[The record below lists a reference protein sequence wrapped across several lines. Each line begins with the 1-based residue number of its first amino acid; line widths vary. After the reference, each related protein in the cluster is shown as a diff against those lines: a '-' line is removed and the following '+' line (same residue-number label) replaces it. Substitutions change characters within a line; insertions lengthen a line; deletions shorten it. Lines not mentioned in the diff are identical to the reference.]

1 MALKSRISSPLEA
14 GTSILDVQN
23 LPPHL
28 NEALEYASKRL
39 ARKSLHVTLVVA
51 RREYQL
57 PTLLPPSASSSSSSV
72 YSSSSVMSSP
82 TMSPLASASSS
93 SSSSSSRFN
102 FKKLVR
108 SNTGSSI
115 SSMSSISSISSI
127 SSAGSDATAA
137 APETLVFTPS
147 FLMDINGPRLR
158 WPLSPGIPLSPPPM
172 TPSTASSTITDA
184 SGPMSPNP
192 FGIRL
197 VHADLLTDKQ
207 ERTLRQT
214 IERAEKKFRIGTE
227 WLPPVVDGS
236 ACGLTSNL
244 IRRSIVQNEVLFASE
259 GLTLVS
265 LDRLYTFKAALSS
278 YSRTG
283 APLRLE
289 DAVDELRRL
298 VLSRAGRKVSKS
310 DLLRSY
316 DWLSVTDAALA
327 EVDKMYR
334 RAYGGPDRVGAIE
347 GVGSAAQVERTV
359 RELER
364 ELDETLAAAVDTIRI
379 AKPPSPKG
387 PTLKLQTNFDTKP
400 QQPPREVRGEDV
412 SEDDEDLTARPER
425 QPPVSI
431 WSPVSIAEVLH
442 DDRQQ
447 TGPMTPN
454 GYDDISPIT
463 RGEWG
468 FLMGP
473 SKVGGGRTAPV
484 MTC

>member
-14 GTSILDVQN
+14 GTSILDVQH

-39 ARKSLHVTLVVA
+39 ARKALHVTLVVA

-57 PTLLPPSASSSSSSV
+57 PTLIPSSSSGL
-72 YSSSSVMSSP
+72 SSP
-82 TMSPLASASSS
+82 AMSPPASPPM
-93 SSSSSSRFN
+93 SSSSRFN
-102 FKKLVR
+102 FATSPVSSFKKLVR
-108 SNTGSSI
+108 TNTGG
-115 SSMSSISSISSI
+115 SISSISTV
-127 SSAGSDATAA
+127 SSAGSECS
-137 APETLVFTPS
+137 PETLTFTPS
-147 FLMDINGPRLR
+147 FLMDTNGPRLR

-172 TPSTASSTITDA
+172 TPSVASSTITDA

-197 VHADLLTDKQ
+197 IHADLLTDKQ

-214 IERAEKKFRIGTE
+214 IERAERKFHIGTE

-236 ACGLTSNL
+236 ACGLTSSL

-278 YSRTG
+278 YSRTT

-298 VLSRAGRKVSKS
+298 VLSRAGSKVSKS

-316 DWLSVTDAALA
+316 DWLSVSDAALA
-327 EVDKMYR
+327 DVDKMYR

-347 GVGSAAQVERTV
+347 GVGSAAQVEQTMK
-359 RELER
+359 ELER
-364 ELDETLAAAVDTIRI
+364 DVEETMAAAMATIKI
-379 AKPPSPKG
+379 GKPPTPKG
-387 PTLKLQTNFDTKP
+387 PVLKLQTNFEAVVP
-400 QQPPREVRGEDV
+400 SPPVEEVSPE
-412 SEDDEDLTARPER
+412 DEDLTARPER
-425 QPPVSI
+425 QPVPL

-442 DDRQQ
+442 DDRQRL
-447 TGPMTPN
+447 GPMTPK

-473 SKVGGGRTAPV
+473 GGVGGGRTAPV
-484 MTC
+484 VTF

>member
-28 NEALEYASKRL
+28 HEALEYASKRL
-39 ARKSLHVTLVVA
+39 ARKSIHVTLVVA

-57 PTLLPPSASSSSSSV
+57 PTLLP
-72 YSSSSVMSSP
+72 
-82 TMSPLASASSS
+82 SSS
-93 SSSSSSRFN
+93 SSSSSSVLSSPTMSPPASASSNSSFSSSRFN
-102 FKKLVR
+102 LKKLVR
-108 SNTGSSI
+108 SNTSSSI
-115 SSMSSISSISSI
+115 SSMSSV
-127 SSAGSDATAA
+127 SSAGSVASASG
-137 APETLVFTPS
+137 PETFVFTPS
-147 FLMDINGPRLR
+147 FLMDTNGPRLR

-197 VHADLLTDKQ
+197 IHADLLTDKQ

-214 IERAEKKFRIGTE
+214 IERAERKFRIGTE

-278 YSRTG
+278 YSRTD

-316 DWLSVTDAALA
+316 DWLSVTDVALA
-327 EVDKMYR
+327 DVDKMYR
-334 RAYGGPDRVGAIE
+334 RAYGGPDRIGAIE
-347 GVGSAAQVERTV
+347 GVGSTAQVERTV

-364 ELDETLAAAVDTIRI
+364 EVANTMAAAMDTIRI

-387 PTLKLQTNFDTKP
+387 PVLKLQTNFDTKP
-400 QQPPREVRGEDV
+400 QSPPRELKEEEV
-412 SEDDEDLTARPER
+412 SEEEEEEEDLTARPER
-425 QPPVSI
+425 QPPVSV
-431 WSPVSIAEVLH
+431 WSPISIAEVLH
-442 DDRQQ
+442 DDRQP

-473 SKVGGGRTAPV
+473 SGVGGGRTAPV

>member
-1 MALKSRISSPLEA
+1 MDLKSRISSPLEA
-14 GTSILDVQN
+14 GTSILDVQH

-39 ARKSLHVTLVVA
+39 ARKALHVTLVVA

-57 PTLLPPSASSSSSSV
+57 PTLLPSSASSSACSSV
-72 YSSSSVMSSP
+72 LSSP
-82 TMSPLASASSS
+82 TMSPVPGSASSTS
-93 SSSSSSRFN
+93 SVSSSSSRFN
-102 FKKLVR
+102 FSTKSPVSSFKKLVR
-108 SNTGSSI
+108 TNTGSSV
-115 SSMSSISSISSI
+115 SSVSSV
-127 SSAGSDATAA
+127 SSAGSN
-137 APETLVFTPS
+137 APESFVFTPS
-147 FLMDINGPRLR
+147 FLMDTNGPRLR

-214 IERAEKKFRIGTE
+214 IDRAERKFRIGTE

-236 ACGLTSNL
+236 ACGLISSL

-278 YSRTG
+278 YSRTN

-298 VLSRAGRKVSKS
+298 VLSRAGNKVAKA
-310 DLLRSY
+310 DILRSY
-316 DWLSVTDAALA
+316 DWLSVTDVALA
-327 EVDKMYR
+327 DVDKMYR

-347 GVGSAAQVERTV
+347 GVGAAAQVARTV

-364 ELDETLAAAVDTIRI
+364 EVDETLAGTVAATDDFIRI
-379 AKPPSPKG
+379 AKPPSPPKG
-387 PTLKLQTNFDTKP
+387 PVLKLQTNFDVRNMVAAP
-400 QQPPREVRGEDV
+400 VEVAE
-412 SEDDEDLTARPER
+412 EDEDLTARPER

-442 DDRQQ
+442 EDRRSQS
-447 TGPMTPN
+447 GPMTPN

-473 SKVGGGRTAPV
+473 AGVGGGRTAPV

>member
-39 ARKSLHVTLVVA
+39 ARKSIHVTLVVA

-57 PTLLPPSASSSSSSV
+57 PTLLPSSSASSSSAL
-72 YSSSSVMSSP
+72 SSP
-82 TMSPLASASSS
+82 AMSPPASSYSNS
-93 SSSSSSRFN
+93 SFSASRFN

-115 SSMSSISSISSI
+115 SSTSSV
-127 SSAGSDATAA
+127 SSASSAA
-137 APETLVFTPS
+137 SASAPDTFVFTPS
-147 FLMDINGPRLR
+147 FLMDTNGPRLR

-192 FGIRL
+192 FGVRL
-197 VHADLLTDKQ
+197 IHADLLTDKQ

-236 ACGLTSNL
+236 ACGVTSNL
-244 IRRSIVQNEVLFASE
+244 IRRSIVQNEVLFASD

-278 YSRTG
+278 YSRTD

-298 VLSRAGRKVSKS
+298 ILSRAGRKVSKS
-310 DLLRSY
+310 ELLRSY
-316 DWLSVTDAALA
+316 DWLGVTDVALND
-327 EVDKMYR
+327 VDKMYR

-347 GVGSAAQVERTV
+347 GVGSAEQVERTV

-364 ELDETLAAAVDTIRI
+364 EVDDTLAAAMGTIRI

-387 PTLKLQTNFDTKP
+387 PVLRVLTNFDNKP
-400 QQPPREVRGEDV
+400 LSPPREVKAGEV
-412 SEDDEDLTARPER
+412 SDEEEDLTARPER

-431 WSPVSIAEVLH
+431 WSPISIAEVLH

-447 TGPMTPN
+447 AGPVTPN
-454 GYDDISPIT
+454 AYDDISPIT

-473 SKVGGGRTAPV
+473 GGAGAGRTAPV

>member
-1 MALKSRISSPLEA
+1 MALKGRISSPLEA

-39 ARKSLHVTLVVA
+39 ARKALHVTLVVA

-57 PTLLPPSASSSSSSV
+57 PTLLPSSSAL
-72 YSSSSVMSSP
+72 SSP
-82 TMSPLASASSS
+82 TLSPPGSPPRSPPLSSARFGFSSPVS
-93 SSSSSSRFN
+93 S

-108 SNTGSSI
+108 TNTGSSI
-115 SSMSSISSISSI
+115 SSVSTV
-127 SSAGSDATAA
+127 SSAGSEAQRS
-137 APETLVFTPS
+137 PETFTFTPS
-147 FLMDINGPRLR
+147 FLMDTNGPRLR

-172 TPSTASSTITDA
+172 TPSVASSTITDA

-197 VHADLLTDKQ
+197 IHADLLTDKQ

-236 ACGLTSNL
+236 ACGLTSSL

-265 LDRLYTFKAALSS
+265 LDRLYTFKAALSC
-278 YSRTG
+278 YSRSN

-298 VLSRAGRKVSKS
+298 VLSRAGKKVSKS

-316 DWLSVTDAALA
+316 DWLSVSDAALS

-347 GVGSAAQVERTV
+347 GVGSAACVEQTMK
-359 RELER
+359 ELER
-364 ELDETLAAAVDTIRI
+364 DVEDTRAAAMGTIKI
-379 AKPPSPKG
+379 GKPPSPKG
-387 PTLKLQTNFDTKP
+387 PVLKLQTNFDTKP
-400 QQPPREVRGEDV
+400 SPPVMEADEV
-412 SEDDEDLTARPER
+412 SEDEDLTARPER
-425 QPPVSI
+425 QPNVSV

-442 DDRQQ
+442 EDRFVEDRQRL
-447 TGPMTPN
+447 GPMTPN

-473 SKVGGGRTAPV
+473 SGVGSGRTAPV
-484 MTC
+484 VTF

>member
-57 PTLLPPSASSSSSSV
+57 PTLLPPSSSSSSSSV

-82 TMSPLASASSS
+82 TMSPPASASSS

-115 SSMSSISSISSI
+115 SSMSSISSISS
-127 SSAGSDATAA
+127 AGSDATAA
-137 APETLVFTPS
+137 APDTLVFTPS

-244 IRRSIVQNEVLFASE
+244 IRQSIVQNEVLFASE

-298 VLSRAGRKVSKS
+298 ALSRASRKVSKS

-327 EVDKMYR
+327 DVDKMYR

-400 QQPPREVRGEDV
+400 QPPPREVQREDV

>member
-39 ARKSLHVTLVVA
+39 ARKSIHVTLVVA

-57 PTLLPPSASSSSSSV
+57 PILLPSSSASSSSALSSPAMSPPT
-72 YSSSSVMSSP
+72 SSSSNSSF
-82 TMSPLASASSS
+82 SA
-93 SSSSSSRFN
+93 SRFN

-115 SSMSSISSISSI
+115 SST
-127 SSAGSDATAA
+127 SSASSTGSAA
-137 APETLVFTPS
+137 SASAPDTFVFTPS
-147 FLMDINGPRLR
+147 FLMDTNGPRLR

-197 VHADLLTDKQ
+197 IHADLLTDKQ

-236 ACGLTSNL
+236 ACGVTSNL
-244 IRRSIVQNEVLFASE
+244 IRRSIVQNEVLFASD

-278 YSRTG
+278 YSRTD

-298 VLSRAGRKVSKS
+298 ILSRAGRKVSKS
-310 DLLRSY
+310 ELLRSY
-316 DWLSVTDAALA
+316 DWLGVTDVALND
-327 EVDKMYR
+327 VDKMYR

-347 GVGSAAQVERTV
+347 GVGSVEQVERTV

-364 ELDETLAAAVDTIRI
+364 EVDNTLAAAVNTIRI

-387 PTLKLQTNFDTKP
+387 PALRVLTNFDNKP
-400 QQPPREVRGEDV
+400 LSPPREVRAGEV
-412 SEDDEDLTARPER
+412 SDEEEEDLTARPER
-425 QPPVSI
+425 RPPVSV

-447 TGPMTPN
+447 TGPVTPN
-454 GYDDISPIT
+454 AYDDISPIT

-473 SKVGGGRTAPV
+473 SGAGVGRTAPV

>member
-1 MALKSRISSPLEA
+1 MDLKSRISSPLEA
-14 GTSILDVQN
+14 GTSILDVQH

-28 NEALEYASKRL
+28 NEALEYASMRL
-39 ARKSLHVTLVVA
+39 ARKALHVTLVVA

-57 PTLLPPSASSSSSSV
+57 PSLVPSSSACSSAL
-72 YSSSSVMSSP
+72 SSP
-82 TMSPLASASSS
+82 TMSPPPASASSNSSFS

-102 FKKLVR
+102 FTTKSPVSSLKKLVR
-108 SNTGSSI
+108 TNTGSSA
-115 SSMSSISSISSI
+115 SSV
-127 SSAGSDATAA
+127 SSAGSNV
-137 APETLVFTPS
+137 PESLVFTPS
-147 FLMDINGPRLR
+147 FLMDTNGPRLR

-184 SGPMSPNP
+184 SGPMLPNP

-197 VHADLLTDKQ
+197 IHADLLTDRQ

-214 IERAEKKFRIGTE
+214 IDRAERKFRIGTE

-236 ACGLTSNL
+236 ACGLTSSL
-244 IRRSIVQNEVLFASE
+244 IRRSIVQNDVLFASE

-278 YSRTG
+278 YSRTD

-298 VLSRAGRKVSKS
+298 ILSRAGNKVSKS
-310 DLLRSY
+310 DVLRSY
-316 DWLSVTDAALA
+316 DWLSVTDVALA
-327 EVDKMYR
+327 DVDKMYR

-347 GVGSAAQVERTV
+347 GVGSAAQVARTV
-359 RELER
+359 KELEH
-364 ELDETLAAAVDTIRI
+364 ELDETLARTAAAMDAIRI
-379 AKPPSPKG
+379 AKPPSPPKG
-387 PTLKLQTNFDTKP
+387 PVLKLQTNFDAQIP
-400 QQPPREVRGEDV
+400 VAARMEVRREEV
-412 SEDDEDLTARPER
+412 SEEDEDLTARPER
-425 QPPVSI
+425 QAPVSI
-431 WSPVSIAEVLH
+431 WSPISIAEVLH
-442 DDRQQ
+442 EDRSRS
-447 TGPMTPN
+447 GPMTPN

-473 SKVGGGRTAPV
+473 AGVGSSRIAPV

>member
-1 MALKSRISSPLEA
+1 MALKGRISSPLEA
-14 GTSILDVQN
+14 GTSLLDVQN

-28 NEALEYASKRL
+28 NEALEYASRRL

-57 PTLLPPSASSSSSSV
+57 PTLIPSMSNTCTPTASPPNSPPLPS
-72 YSSSSVMSSP
+72 
-82 TMSPLASASSS
+82 TRFGGFASASSP
-93 SSSSSSRFN
+93 

-108 SNTGSSI
+108 SNTGSSV
-115 SSMSSISSISSI
+115 SSV
-127 SSAGSDATAA
+127 SSAGSEGPQRS
-137 APETLVFTPS
+137 PETLTFTPS
-147 FLMDINGPRLR
+147 FLMDTNGPRLR

-172 TPSTASSTITDA
+172 TPSVASSTITDA

-197 VHADLLTDKQ
+197 IHADLLTDKQ

-214 IERAEKKFRIGTE
+214 IERAERKFRIGTE

-244 IRRSIVQNEVLFASE
+244 IRRSIIQNEVLFASE
-259 GLTLVS
+259 GLSLVS
-265 LDRLYTFKAALSS
+265 LDRLYTFKAALSC
-278 YSRTG
+278 YSRTH

-298 VLSRAGRKVSKS
+298 VLSRAGTKVSKS
-310 DLLRSY
+310 NLLRSY
-316 DWLSVTDAALA
+316 DWLSITDAALSD
-327 EVDKMYR
+327 VDKMYR
-334 RAYGGPDRVGAIE
+334 RAYGGPDRIGAIE
-347 GVGSAAQVERTV
+347 GVGSAAQVEETM

-364 ELDETLAAAVDTIRI
+364 DVDDTLAAAMGTIRI
-379 AKPPSPKG
+379 GKPPSPKG
-387 PTLKLQTNFDTKP
+387 PVLKLQTNFEAKRLP
-400 QQPPREVRGEDV
+400 LPPLIGQ
-412 SEDDEDLTARPER
+412 DDDNDDEEDLTARPER
-425 QPPVSI
+425 QPAGSV

-442 DDRQQ
+442 EDRQRL
-447 TGPMTPN
+447 GPMTPN

-473 SKVGGGRTAPV
+473 SGVGSGRVAPV
-484 MTC
+484 VTF

>member
-14 GTSILDVQN
+14 GTSLLDVQH

-39 ARKSLHVTLVVA
+39 ARKAFHVTLVVA

-57 PTLLPPSASSSSSSV
+57 PTLPSTTYGVSSPPMSPPS
-72 YSSSSVMSSP
+72 
-82 TMSPLASASSS
+82 SAGSN
-93 SSSSSSRFN
+93 SSSRFN
-102 FKKLVR
+102 FTTSPVSSFKKLVR
-108 SNTGSSI
+108 TNTGSSV
-115 SSMSSISSISSI
+115 SSVSTVSSSGRES
-127 SSAGSDATAA
+127 
-137 APETLVFTPS
+137 PETFIFTPS
-147 FLMDINGPRLR
+147 FLMDTNGPRLR

-172 TPSTASSTITDA
+172 TPSTACSTITDA

-197 VHADLLTDKQ
+197 IHADLLTDKQ

-214 IERAEKKFRIGTE
+214 IERAEKKFRIGSE

-236 ACGLTSNL
+236 ASGLTSSL

-265 LDRLYTFKAALSS
+265 LDHLYTFKAALSS
-278 YSRTG
+278 YSRTN

-298 VLSRAGRKVSKS
+298 ILSRAGKKVSKS

-334 RAYGGPDRVGAIE
+334 RAYGGPDRIGAIE
-347 GVGSAAQVERTV
+347 GVGSAAQVEETV
-359 RELER
+359 RELEIQ
-364 ELDETLAAAVDTIRI
+364 LDDTMAASMGTIRI
-379 AKPPSPKG
+379 SKPPSPKG
-387 PTLKLQTNFDTKP
+387 PALKLQTNFDPKP
-400 QQPPREVRGEDV
+400 QQLPLEIRGYDDE
-412 SEDDEDLTARPER
+412 EDEDLTARPER
-425 QPPVSI
+425 QPPMSV

-442 DDRQQ
+442 EDRQAS
-447 TGPMTPN
+447 GPMTPN

-473 SKVGGGRTAPV
+473 SGVGSGRTAPV

>member
-1 MALKSRISSPLEA
+1 MALKGRISSPLEA

-39 ARKSLHVTLVVA
+39 ARKSIHVTLVVA

-57 PTLLPPSASSSSSSV
+57 PTLLPSSSASSSSALSSPAMSPPASST
-72 YSSSSVMSSP
+72 SSSSF
-82 TMSPLASASSS
+82 SA
-93 SSSSSSRFN
+93 SRFN

-108 SNTGSSI
+108 SNTGASI
-115 SSMSSISSISSI
+115 SST
-127 SSAGSDATAA
+127 SSASSVGSAA
-137 APETLVFTPS
+137 STSTSTPETFVFTPS
-147 FLMDINGPRLR
+147 FLMDTNGPRLR

-172 TPSTASSTITDA
+172 TPSTACSTITDA

-197 VHADLLTDKQ
+197 IHADLLTDKQ

-236 ACGLTSNL
+236 ACGVTSNL

-278 YSRTG
+278 YSRTD

-316 DWLSVTDAALA
+316 DWLSLTDVALND
-327 EVDKMYR
+327 VDKMYR

-347 GVGSAAQVERTV
+347 GVGSAEQVERTV

-364 ELDETLAAAVDTIRI
+364 EVDDTLAAAMDTIRI

-387 PTLKLQTNFDTKP
+387 PVLRVQTNFDTKP
-400 QQPPREVRGEDV
+400 MSPPREVKSDEV
-412 SEDDEDLTARPER
+412 SDDEEEDLTARPER
-425 QPPVSI
+425 QPPVSV

-454 GYDDISPIT
+454 AYDDISPIT

-473 SKVGGGRTAPV
+473 GGAGAGRTAPV

>member
-23 LPPHL
+23 LPLHL

-57 PTLLPPSASSSSSSV
+57 PSFLPPTSAL
-72 YSSSSVMSSP
+72 SSP
-82 TMSPLASASSS
+82 TMSPPGSSS
-93 SSSSSSRFN
+93 SSSPSSSSSSRFN
-102 FKKLVR
+102 FTTSPVSSFKKLVR
-108 SNTGSSI
+108 TNTGSS
-115 SSMSSISSISSI
+115 MSSVSSVSS
-127 SSAGSDATAA
+127 SGSDAPDYFT
-137 APETLVFTPS
+137 FTPS
-147 FLMDINGPRLR
+147 FLMDTNGPRLR
-158 WPLSPGIPLSPPPM
+158 WPLSPGVALSPPPM
-172 TPSTASSTITDA
+172 TPSVASSTITDA
-184 SGPMSPNP
+184 TGPMSPNP

-197 VHADLLTDKQ
+197 IHADLLTDKQ
-207 ERTLRQT
+207 EKTLRQT

-236 ACGLTSNL
+236 ACGVTSSL
-244 IRRSIVQNEVLFASE
+244 MRRSIVQNEVLFASE

-278 YSRTG
+278 YSRTN

-298 VLSRAGRKVSKS
+298 VLSRAGKKVSKS

-316 DWLSVTDAALA
+316 DWLGVTDAALA
-327 EVDKMYR
+327 DVDRMYR
-334 RAYGGPDRVGAIE
+334 RAYGGPDKVGAIE
-347 GVGSAAQVERTV
+347 GVGSAAQVQETLS
-359 RELER
+359 ELER
-364 ELDETLAAAVDTIRI
+364 EVDDTMAAALETICI
-379 AKPPSPKG
+379 SKPPSPKG
-387 PTLKLQTNFDTKP
+387 PALKLQTNFESPTVQTPP
-400 QQPPREVRGEDV
+400 QEVPGGDV
-412 SEDDEDLTARPER
+412 SDEDDLTARPER
-425 QPPVSI
+425 HPVSF

-442 DDRQQ
+442 DDRQPL
-447 TGPMTPN
+447 GPMTPK

-468 FLMGP
+468 FL
-473 SKVGGGRTAPV
+473 VGSGGVGSSRTAPV
-484 MTC
+484 VTC

>member
-39 ARKSLHVTLVVA
+39 ARKSIHVTLVVA

-57 PTLLPPSASSSSSSV
+57 PTLLPSSSASSSSAL
-72 YSSSSVMSSP
+72 SSP
-82 TMSPLASASSS
+82 AMSPPASSS
-93 SSSSSSRFN
+93 SNSSFSTSRFN

-115 SSMSSISSISSI
+115 SSTSSVSST
-127 SSAGSDATAA
+127 SSAASAS
-137 APETLVFTPS
+137 APDTFVFTPS
-147 FLMDINGPRLR
+147 FLMDTNGPRLR

-197 VHADLLTDKQ
+197 IHADLLTDKQ

-236 ACGLTSNL
+236 ACGVTSNL
-244 IRRSIVQNEVLFASE
+244 IRRSIVQNEVLFASD

-278 YSRTG
+278 YSRTD

-298 VLSRAGRKVSKS
+298 ILSRAGRKVTKS
-310 DLLRSY
+310 ELLRSY
-316 DWLSVTDAALA
+316 DWLGVTDVALND
-327 EVDKMYR
+327 VDKMYR

-347 GVGSAAQVERTV
+347 GVGSAEQVERTV

-364 ELDETLAAAVDTIRI
+364 KVDDTLAATMGTIRI
-379 AKPPSPKG
+379 SKPPTPKG
-387 PTLKLQTNFDTKP
+387 PVLRVLTNFNNKP
-400 QQPPREVRGEDV
+400 LSPPREVRAGEV
-412 SEDDEDLTARPER
+412 SNDEEEDLTARPER
-425 QPPVSI
+425 QPPVSV
-431 WSPVSIAEVLH
+431 WSPISIAEVLH

-447 TGPMTPN
+447 TGPVTPN
-454 GYDDISPIT
+454 AYDDISPIT

-473 SKVGGGRTAPV
+473 GGAGAGRTAPV

>member
-1 MALKSRISSPLEA
+1 MTLKSRISSPLEA

-39 ARKSLHVTLVVA
+39 ARKSIHVTLVVA

-57 PTLLPPSASSSSSSV
+57 PTLLPSSSACSSSAL
-72 YSSSSVMSSP
+72 SSP
-82 TMSPLASASSS
+82 AMSPPASASSNS
-93 SSSSSSRFN
+93 SFSASRFN

-115 SSMSSISSISSI
+115 SSTSSV
-127 SSAGSDATAA
+127 SSAGSAA
-137 APETLVFTPS
+137 SASAPDTFVFTPS
-147 FLMDINGPRLR
+147 FLMDTNGPRLR

-197 VHADLLTDKQ
+197 IHADLLTDKQ

-236 ACGLTSNL
+236 ACGVTSNL
-244 IRRSIVQNEVLFASE
+244 IRRSIVQNEVLFASD

-278 YSRTG
+278 YSRTD

-298 VLSRAGRKVSKS
+298 ILSRGGRKVSKS

-316 DWLSVTDAALA
+316 DWLGVTDVALND
-327 EVDKMYR
+327 VDKMYR
-334 RAYGGPDRVGAIE
+334 RAYGGLDRVGAIE
-347 GVGSAAQVERTV
+347 GVGSAEQVARTV

-364 ELDETLAAAVDTIRI
+364 EVDDTLAAAMNTIRI

-387 PTLKLQTNFDTKP
+387 PVLRVLTNFDNKP
-400 QQPPREVRGEDV
+400 PSPPREVTVGEVDK
-412 SEDDEDLTARPER
+412 EEEEEDLTARPER
-425 QPPVSI
+425 QPPVSV

-442 DDRQQ
+442 DDRHQ

-454 GYDDISPIT
+454 AYDDISPIT

-473 SKVGGGRTAPV
+473 GGAGAGRTAPV

>member
-28 NEALEYASKRL
+28 HEALEYASKRL
-39 ARKSLHVTLVVA
+39 ARKSIHVTLVVA

-57 PTLLPPSASSSSSSV
+57 PTLLPSSSPSSV
-72 YSSSSVMSSP
+72 LSSP
-82 TMSPLASASSS
+82 TMSPPGSASSNS
-93 SSSSSSRFN
+93 SFSASRFN

-108 SNTGSSI
+108 SNTGSSV
-115 SSMSSISSISSI
+115 SSKCSV
-127 SSAGSDATAA
+127 SSAGSVASSSG
-137 APETLVFTPS
+137 PETLVFTPS
-147 FLMDINGPRLR
+147 FLMDTNGPRLR

-172 TPSTASSTITDA
+172 TPSTACSTITDA
-184 SGPMSPNP
+184 SGPMLPNP

-197 VHADLLTDKQ
+197 IHADLLTDKQ

-278 YSRTG
+278 YSRTD

-298 VLSRAGRKVSKS
+298 VLSRAGRKVLKS

-316 DWLSVTDAALA
+316 DWLSITDVALND
-327 EVDKMYR
+327 VDKMYR
-334 RAYGGPDRVGAIE
+334 RAYGGPDRIGAIE

-364 ELDETLAAAVDTIRI
+364 ELDDTMAAAMDTIRI

-387 PTLKLQTNFDTKP
+387 PVLKLQTNFDTKP
-400 QQPPREVRGEDV
+400 QSPPREVKGEEEV
-412 SEDDEDLTARPER
+412 SEEEDLTARPER
-425 QPPVSI
+425 QPPVSV

-447 TGPMTPN
+447 AGPMTPN

-473 SKVGGGRTAPV
+473 SGVGSGRTAPV

>member
-1 MALKSRISSPLEA
+1 MALKGRISSPLEA

-39 ARKSLHVTLVVA
+39 ARKALHVTLVVA

-57 PTLLPPSASSSSSSV
+57 PTLLPSSSGLTT
-72 YSSSSVMSSP
+72 P
-82 TMSPLASASSS
+82 TMSPPSSPPLPSTRFGGFGSPVS
-93 SSSSSSRFN
+93 S

-108 SNTGSSI
+108 TNTGSSI
-115 SSMSSISSISSI
+115 SSVSTV
-127 SSAGSDATAA
+127 SSAGSEAKS
-137 APETLVFTPS
+137 PETFTFTPS
-147 FLMDINGPRLR
+147 FLMDTNGPRLR

-172 TPSTASSTITDA
+172 TPSVASSTITDA

-197 VHADLLTDKQ
+197 IHADLLTDKQ

-214 IERAEKKFRIGTE
+214 IERAERKFRIGSE

-236 ACGLTSNL
+236 ACGMTSSL

-278 YSRTG
+278 YSRTN

-298 VLSRAGRKVSKS
+298 ILSRAGKKVSKS

-316 DWLSVTDAALA
+316 DFLSVSDAALA
-327 EVDKMYR
+327 DVDKMYR

-347 GVGSAAQVERTV
+347 GVGSKAHVEETM

-364 ELDETLAAAVDTIRI
+364 DVEETMPAAMATIKI
-379 AKPPSPKG
+379 GKPPSPKG
-387 PTLKLQTNFDTKP
+387 PALKLQTNFDTKP
-400 QQPPREVRGEDV
+400 SPPIVEADEV
-412 SEDDEDLTARPER
+412 SEEEELTARPER
-425 QPPVSI
+425 QPNVSV

-442 DDRQQ
+442 EERFVDDRQRL
-447 TGPMTPN
+447 GPMTPN

-473 SKVGGGRTAPV
+473 GGVGNGRTAPV
-484 MTC
+484 VTC

>member
-1 MALKSRISSPLEA
+1 MTLRGRISSPLEA

-39 ARKSLHVTLVVA
+39 ARKGLHVTLVIA

-57 PTLLPPSASSSSSSV
+57 PRPVPSSSV
-72 YSSSSVMSSP
+72 LTSP
-82 TMSPLASASSS
+82 TMSPPASPPTP
-93 SSSSSSRFN
+93 SSRFGFASPVSS

-108 SNTGSSI
+108 TNTGSSI
-115 SSMSSISSISSI
+115 SSVSTV
-127 SSAGSDATAA
+127 SSAGSESQRS
-137 APETLVFTPS
+137 PETFTFTPS
-147 FLMDINGPRLR
+147 FLMDTNGPRLR

-172 TPSTASSTITDA
+172 TPSVASSIITDA

-197 VHADLLTDKQ
+197 IHADLLTDKQ

-214 IERAEKKFRIGTE
+214 IERAERKFRIGTE

-236 ACGLTSNL
+236 SCGLTSSL
-244 IRRSIVQNEVLFASE
+244 IRCSIIQNEVLFASE

-298 VLSRAGRKVSKS
+298 ILSRAGRKVSKS

-316 DWLSVTDAALA
+316 DWLSVTDAALSD
-327 EVDKMYR
+327 VDKMYR
-334 RAYGGPDRVGAIE
+334 RAYGGVDHIGAIE
-347 GVGSAAQVERTV
+347 GVGSAAQVEMTMK
-359 RELER
+359 ELEKDV
-364 ELDETLAAAVDTIRI
+364 DETMAAAISTIKI
-379 AKPPSPKG
+379 SKPPSPKG
-387 PTLKLQTNFDTKP
+387 PVLKLQTNFDTEP
-400 QQPPREVRGEDV
+400 SPPIVEADEL
-412 SEDDEDLTARPER
+412 SEDEDLTARPER
-425 QPPVSI
+425 QPLVSI
-431 WSPVSIAEVLH
+431 WSPVSIAEVLQEDRLH
-442 DDRQQ
+442 DNGQKL
-447 TGPMTPN
+447 GPMTPK

-473 SKVGGGRTAPV
+473 SGVGGGRTAPV
-484 MTC
+484 VTC